1 VAGVEEQ
8 PRPWYAPG
16 LYARVQ
22 ERRRNRPPREQR
34 VPLWQRIRA
43 RGLKWT
49 DQLIV
54 GLFIAVVAASFATV
68 ALAHPAQVRS
78 TTLQQDPGATLDA
91 TPTPGCIAAPIPG
104 STRRV
109 CGY

>member
-1 VAGVEEQ
+1 MDEQ
-8 PRPWYAPG
+8 SRPWYAPG
-16 LYARVQ
+16 LYWRVQ
-22 ERRRNRPPREQR
+22 EHRRNRPPRAER
-34 VPLWQRIRA
+34 VSLWQRIRG

-54 GLFIAVVAASFATV
+54 GLFIAVIAASFATV

-78 TTLQQDPGATLDA
+78 TTLQQGPATAPDA

-109 CGY
+109 CAY